1 MPLYEYVCRA
11 CALEFELLVLKQT
24 VPRCPSCESQDLEK
38 QFSLPSV
45 RSETTRSL
53 ALKAARKRD
62 RKRGDE
68 RVREQIEYQ
77 QSHD

>member
-1 MPLYEYVCRA
+1 MPLYDYVCRM
-11 CALEFELLVLKQT
+11 CSHPFELLVLKQT
-24 VPRCPSCESQDLEK
+24 VPECPSCGGRDLEK
-38 QFSLPSV
+38 QLSLPAI
-45 RSETTRSL
+45 RSETTKAL

>member
-1 MPLYEYVCRA
+1 MPLYDYLCHA
-11 CALEFELLVLKQT
+11 CDHTFELLVLKQT
-24 VPRCPSCESQDLEK
+24 VPRCPSCGGQDLEK
-38 QFSLPSV
+38 QLSLPAI
-45 RSETTRSL
+45 RSETTRAL

-62 RKRGDE
+62 QKRGDE